1 MKLVSFSSKKK
12 KYTTSIILC
21 VSLAQCC
28 SLAAGAKVLG
38 TFGIWRN
45 SVSSSYIH
53 DGSHHEF
60 NEWTLVIMNVRWES
74 TILRTPEVSKNY
86 STFELIL
93 FLSKK
98 KKNELIKFPKANIR
112 WSLLKFGLY

>member
-12 KYTTSIILC
+12 KNTWLPSFY

-28 SLAAGAKVLG
+28 NLATGAKVLG

-45 SVSSSYIH
+45 GVSSSHIH
-53 DGSHHEF
+53 DWSHHEF
-60 NEWTLVIMNVRWES
+60 NEWTVVIMNVREES
-74 TILRTPEVSKNY
+74 TILLTPEVSKNY

-93 FLSKK
+93 FL
-98 KKNELIKFPKANIR
+98 
-112 WSLLKFGLY
+112 